1 MVFADTSFWIAVSS
15 QRDQYHSTAI
25 AWALHL
31 MRQEDLVITTEA
43 VLLEWLNAMANPT
56 TRAAAAE
63 GYRRTHNDS
72 HIEVIAIERSLME
85 SAVSLYQTRSDKHW
99 SLTDCLSFV
108 VMTQRQIGEALTF
121 DHHFQQAGFR
131 SLLRESPPTT

>member
-15 QRDQYHSTAI
+15 QRDQYHSAAI
-25 AWALHL
+25 AWARHL
-31 MRQEDLVITTEA
+31 MAGKNVVVTTEA
-43 VLLEWLNAMANPT
+43 VLWEWLNAMAGPS

-63 GYRRTHNDS
+63 GYRRTHRDS
-72 HIEVIAIERSLME
+72 QVQVVAGEEKLIE
-85 SAVSLYQTRSDKHW
+85 SAVELYRTREDKHW

-121 DHHFQQAGFR
+121 DYHFQQAGFR
-131 SLLRESPPTT
+131 SLLRESPPPG